1 MSLMFLLSSVM
12 LFGGMETT
20 SSALSRILHL
30 LSGHQDIQKKLRDEL
45 AKANSDGEL
54 DFDALYALPY
64 LDAVIKETLRL

>member
-1 MSLMFLLSSVM
+1 MPVSSSVM

-30 LSGHQDIQKKLRDEL
+30 LSGRQDIQKKLRDEL
-45 AKANSDGEL
+45 LAKASSDGEL

-64 LDAVIKETLRL
+64 LDGVIKETLRL